1 MKMIHQQLSTRAVHV
16 DFGGVS
22 ALTEVNLTVNRGEIL
37 GLIGPNGAGKTTL
50 VNVLTGY
57 QKPSAGSV
65 VLDEED
71 ITGEIPHKVSRLG
84 IARTFQAVRLFQ
96 DLSVRENVL
105 AAAVTHLS
113 SRSDAEARV
122 WDLLDWIGSA
132 SIAHRKSAELPY
144 GQERLVGIAR
154 ALATTPSFLLL
165 DEPAAGTN
173 AVEARELSRII
184 REIPAKFGCGIIL
197 IEHNVPMVLGTCDR
211 VHVLDAG
218 RTIAVGLPAEVAANA
233 EVRRAYLG

>member
-1 MKMIHQQLSTRAVHV
+1 MIHERLSTRAVHV
-16 DFGGVS
+16 DFGGVT
-22 ALTEVNLTVNRGEIL
+22 ALAGINLTVNRGEIL

-57 QKPSAGSV
+57 QRPDAGFV
-65 VLDEED
+65 FLDEKD
-71 ITGEIPHKVSRLG
+71 ITGAIPHKVSRLG
-84 IARTFQAVRLFQ
+84 VSRTFQAVRLFQ
-96 DLSVRENVL
+96 GLSVRENVL

-113 SRSDAEARV
+113 NRNEAEARV
-122 WDLLDWIGSA
+122 RDLLNWIGSA
-132 SIAHRKSAELPY
+132 SVASRKSAELPY

-154 ALATTPSFLLL
+154 ALATAPSFLLL

-173 AVEARELSRII
+173 AAEAIELSRII
-184 REIPAKFGCGIIL
+184 REIPTKFGCGIIL

>member
-1 MKMIHQQLSTRAVHV
+1 MKTIRQQLATRAVHV
-16 DFGGVS
+16 DFGGVT
-22 ALTEVNLTVNRGEIL
+22 ALAEVSLAVQRGEIL

-65 VLDEED
+65 FLDSDD
-71 ITGEIPHKVSRLG
+71 ITGEKPHKVSRLG
-84 IARTFQAVRLFQ
+84 ISRTFQAVRLVQ

-105 AAAVTHLS
+105 AAAITHLS
-113 SRSDAEARV
+113 TRTEADALV
-122 WDLLDWIGSA
+122 WSLLDWIGVAGIA
-132 SIAHRKSAELPY
+132 SRKSSELPY

-154 ALATTPSFLLL
+154 ALATAPSFLLL

-173 AVEARELSRII
+173 TAEARELSRLI
-184 REIPAKFGCGIIL
+184 RAIPSRFGCGIIL

-218 RTIAVGLPAEVAANA
+218 RTITVGLPAEVAANP

>member
-1 MKMIHQQLSTRAVHV
+1 MKTIRQQLATRAVHV
-16 DFGGVS
+16 DFGGVT
-22 ALTEVNLTVNRGEIL
+22 ALAEVSLAVQRGEIL

-65 VLDEED
+65 FLDSDD
-71 ITGEIPHKVSRLG
+71 ITGERPHK
-84 IARTFQAVRLFQ
+84 AVRLFQ

-105 AAAVTHLS
+105 AAAITHLS
-113 SRSDAEARV
+113 TRTEADALV
-122 WDLLDWIGSA
+122 WSLLDWIGVAGIA
-132 SIAHRKSAELPY
+132 SRKSSELPY

-154 ALATTPSFLLL
+154 ALATAPSFLLL

-173 AVEARELSRII
+173 TAEARELSRLI
-184 REIPAKFGCGIIL
+184 RAIPSRFGCGIIL

-218 RTIAVGLPAEVAANA
+218 RTITVGLPAEVAANP

>member
-1 MKMIHQQLSTRAVHV
+1 MKTIHQQLATKAVHV
-16 DFGGVS
+16 DFGGIT
-22 ALTEVNLTVNRGEIL
+22 ALAEISLAVDRGEIL

-65 VLDEED
+65 FLDEED
-71 ITGEIPHKVSRLG
+71 ITGGMPHKVSRLG
-84 IARTFQAVRLFQ
+84 ISRTFQAVRLFR

-113 SRSDAEARV
+113 SRKEAEARV
-122 WDLLDWIGSA
+122 RELLDWIGSA

-154 ALATTPSFLLL
+154 ALATEPSFLLL

-173 AVEARELSRII
+173 AAEAMELSRVI
-184 REIPAKFGCGIIL
+184 RKIPAKFGCGIIL
-197 IEHNVPMVLGTCDR
+197 IEHNVPMVLSTCDR

-218 RTIAVGLPAEVAANA
+218 RTIAVGLPAEVAANVA
-233 EVRRAYLG
+233 VKRAYLG